1 MASCRQY
8 LAILS
13 SKFNLDGIFHIY
25 RHSGY
30 LERDLNVIKTFLDEN
45 LINLWFD
52 LCFHGFITVIYHLIK

>member
-13 SKFNLDGIFHIY
+13 SKFNPDGIFHIK

-52 LCFHGFITVIYHLIK
+52 LCFSGFITVIYHLTK